1 MSCAGVG
8 PTAGKEILILPLKA
22 TGLTA
27 EMSSCGSDEIT
38 PQADS
43 SITSVNEPAASTRL
57 LIVKLTGDGVGV

>member
-1 MSCAGVG
+1 MSWAGVG
-8 PTAGKEILILPLKA
+8 PVAGNEILILPLNA

-43 SITSVNEPAASTRL
+43 SITSVNEPARSTRL
-57 LIVKLTGDGVGV
+57 AMVSVTGDGVGV

>member
-38 PQADS
+38 PHADS
-43 SITSVNEPAASTRL
+43 SITSVNEPVKSTRL
-57 LIVKLTGDGVGV
+57 AMVSVTGDGVGV